1 MIYLFLVL
9 ILLFSIII
17 HEISHGYAAY
27 ALGDPT
33 PKYQKRLTL
42 NPLNHLDPIGS
53 ILVPGILLLFRLI
66 TGSGIIF
73 GWAKPVQ
80 FNPNNLR
87 DKKYGEL
94 KVALAGPLSNI
105 FLACIFGLIL
115 RFVSLESGFAEIISM
130 IVYINLL
137 LAIFNLMPI
146 PPLDGFHILATFIS
160 PERAMILRRNSF
172 ILMIIFFFFLF
183 PIVGNIVDFLFSLI
197 VGY

>member
-1 MIYLFLVL
+1 MNDLIFVVFQII
-9 ILLFSIII
+9 ILLLSVII

-33 PKYQKRLTL
+33 PKYGKRLTL

-53 ILVPGILLLFRLI
+53 ILVPIVLLLIKSPF
-66 TGSGIIF
+66 IF
-73 GWAKPVQ
+73 GWAKPVVY
-80 FNPNNLR
+80 NPNNLR

-105 FLACIFGLIL
+105 TLVCIFGLVL
-115 RFVSLESGFAEIISM
+115 RFAPLSSDFNIIVEM
-130 IVYINLL
+130 IIYINLL

-146 PPLDGFHILATFIS
+146 PPLDGFHILSTFIS
-160 PERAMILRRNSF
+160 SERKAILTRYSFVF
-172 ILMIIFFFFLF
+172 ILIFFFFLF
-183 PIVGNIVDFLFSLI
+183 PFVRGVVNFLFSLI